1 MPEAAEA
8 TTGTRHPRP
17 IMKVDHMTRTPLSEP
32 KPPVAGFPPAGSA
45 PAIDTPAGRLLTP
58 KQVSEISGLSVKTL
72 ANLRCLGGGA
82 PYFRI
87 GGGKFVRYD
96 ENELATW
103 MRSRRFT
110 STSQESAG

>member
-1 MPEAAEA
+1 MLKSAEA

-17 IMKVDHMTRTPLSEP
+17 IMKVDPMTRTPLSEP
-32 KPPVAGFPPAGSA
+32 KPHVAGFSPAENASA
-45 PAIDTPAGRLLTP
+45 LSPPAGRLLTP